1 MAALDGFGLGQD
13 LLFGYALHVV
23 NLAGVLLDALHE
35 LLLVVGLELPTALT
49 FDTLFHLF
57 SSGLPGRQV
66 ASSPAGFGESLER
79 AVLRIYVTGTVQVE
93 LGQRLLSESQLGGP
107 QGRFVLTY
115 LVTERER
122 AVTQGELAEAL
133 WSETLPPSWALAL
146 SAIVSRLRARLA
158 GLGLPRS
165 RIIGNAFGCYQFTP
179 PVDVWVDVEAALA
192 AVDAAEGAI
201 GAGDPF
207 AAYGPSLIAVTV
219 LRRPFLTGQDGEWV
233 EGRRSVLAS
242 NLVRALDCR
251 VEALAANQELE
262 LALTHAREVVRLEP
276 YRESSY
282 RRLMRMLDARGER
295 AEAVRVY
302 QDFGRLLKKDLGVSP
317 SDETEALYREIAG

>member
-1 MAALDGFGLGQD
+1 M
-13 LLFGYALHVV
+13 
-23 NLAGVLLDALHE
+23 
-35 LLLVVGLELPTALT
+35 
-49 FDTLFHLF
+49 
-57 SSGLPGRQV
+57 
-66 ASSPAGFGESLER
+66 ER
-79 AVLRIYVTGTVQVE
+79 AVLRIYLTGTVQVE
-93 LGQRLLSESQLGGP
+93 LGQRLLNESQLGGP

-115 LVTERER
+115 LVSERER

-158 GLGLPRS
+158 GVGLPRN
-165 RIIGNAFGCYQFTP
+165 RIIGNAFGCYQFTAP
-179 PVDVWVDVEAALA
+179 GETWVDIEAALA

-282 RRLMRMLDARGER
+282 RRLMRMLDRKGDR

-302 QDFGRLLKKDLGVSP
+302 LEFGRLLKQDLGVSP

>member
-1 MAALDGFGLGQD
+1 M
-13 LLFGYALHVV
+13 
-23 NLAGVLLDALHE
+23 
-35 LLLVVGLELPTALT
+35 
-49 FDTLFHLF
+49 
-57 SSGLPGRQV
+57 
-66 ASSPAGFGESLER
+66 
-79 AVLRIYVTGTVQVE
+79 LRIYLTGTVQVE
-93 LGQRLLSESQLGGP
+93 NGQRLLRESQLGGP
-107 QGRFVLTY
+107 QGRFVLAY

-133 WSETLPPSWALAL
+133 WAESLPSSWALGL

-158 GLGLPRS
+158 GVGLPRS

-192 AVDAAEGAI
+192 GVDAAEGAI
-201 GAGDPF
+201 AAGDAF
-207 AAYGPSLIAVTV
+207 AAYGPSLVAVTI

-233 EGRRSVLAS
+233 EGRRSILLS
-242 NLVRALDCR
+242 NLVRALDSR

-276 YRESSY
+276 YRESAY
-282 RRLMRMLDARGER
+282 RRLMRMLARNGDR

-302 QDFGRLLKKDLGVSP
+302 RECERLLKQDLGVSP